1 MQEKLQELR
10 EGCETKSGVKMDKT
24 KLQSAISVFI
34 KNKKANAA
42 YNSDNW
48 AERKERKAYYQSFTK
63 AKLLAMTESAFSSI

>member
-1 MQEKLQELR
+1 MNKQKLQ
-10 EGCETKSGVKMDKT
+10 T
-24 KLQSAISVFI
+24 AILAFV